1 TRRALQ
7 DLGGRE
13 VEAAAECRRVRRAP
27 TGLRVGEDELADLAL
42 GIGLGMPQPGAD
54 DALSRLQ
61 VHVARGRGPFAAAL
75 MAQTRALRA
84 LVRRLVVG
92 EACVAVDAEQRAPH
106 RARVGAEV
114 RADRGH
120 RRLQVADQAQE
131 RLAYVRLVVGAV
143 GLEPGL
149 VVVSRQAAQEAQ
161 AGIAEV
167 GSHSPSC
174 SSRPQ
179 ASSWSSSTRRWP
191 SPAWVAR
198 SVAISAK

>member
-1 TRRALQ
+1 
-7 DLGGRE
+7 
-13 VEAAAECRRVRRAP
+13 
-27 TGLRVGEDELADLAL
+27 
-42 GIGLGMPQPGAD
+42 MPQPGAD
-54 DALSRLQ
+54 EALPRLQ
-61 VHVARGRGPFAAAL
+61 VHVERGRGHFTAAL
-75 MAQTRALRA
+75 MEQARALPA
-84 LVRRLVVG
+84 LVRRLAVG
-92 EACVAVDAEQRAPH
+92 EARVAVDAEQRAAH
-106 RARVGAEV
+106 RARIGAEV
-114 RADRGH
+114 RADRGQ

-131 RLAYVRLVVGAV
+131 GLAHVRLVVGAV

-198 SVAISAK
+198 SVAISAKKVSKVYSDRPLSASRRLRR